1 MNEHSSYTVEKKE
14 EIQRLGRD
22 GEVLTFYRI
31 WATSRG
37 GTYFH
42 IDVPEDQLDKA
53 AELLT
58 AQAKKLDAI

>member
-1 MNEHSSYTVEKKE
+1 MNDRSSYTVEKKE
-14 EIQRLGRD
+14 ETQKLGRG
-22 GEVLTFYRI
+22 GEVQTYFRI

-42 IDVPEDQLDKA
+42 IDVLEDQLEKA
-53 AELLT
+53 SELLE